1 MNGCID
7 LIVRIDMKRITFG
20 LLSCMIFGQVS
31 AFIEVIHG
39 PTFGD
44 RLGFFM
50 ENTKDLMERHP
61 NRMKG
66 LMGALAVATVG
77 AGYVAA
83 SYFDRLPAS
92 APSVS
97 TIKGEI
103 SKVLPKQTPLV
114 IAAECVLGLAAAY
127 LLQDVPAFVGSLFQD
142 PFPDGK

>member
-1 MNGCID
+1 MDRYTD
-7 LIVRIDMKRITFG
+7 LTLRIDMKNITFG
-20 LLSCMIFGQVS
+20 LLSCMVFWQTS
-31 AFIEVIHG
+31 AIEVISG
-39 PTFGD
+39 PAFSD

-50 ENTKDLMERHP
+50 ENTKDLMELHP
-61 NRMKG
+61 NRTKA
-66 LMGALAVATVG
+66 LLALAVVG
-77 AGYVAA
+77 AGYVTA

-103 SKVLPKQTPLV
+103 SKVLPKQTPVV

-127 LLQDVPAFVGSLFQD
+127 LLQDVPAFVGSLFAN

>member
-1 MNGCID
+1 
-7 LIVRIDMKRITFG
+7 MKRITFG

-31 AFIEVIHG
+31 AFIEVVHG
-39 PTFGD
+39 PTFGE

-61 NRMKG
+61 NRTKG
-66 LMGALAVATVG
+66 FMGALAVATVG
-77 AGYVAA
+77 AGYVSA
-83 SYFDRLPAS
+83 SYFDCLPAA

-103 SKVLPKQTPLV
+103 SKILPKQTPVV
-114 IAAECVLGLAAAY
+114 IAVECVLGLAAAY
-127 LLQDVPAFVGSLFQD
+127 LFQDVPAFVGSLFAN